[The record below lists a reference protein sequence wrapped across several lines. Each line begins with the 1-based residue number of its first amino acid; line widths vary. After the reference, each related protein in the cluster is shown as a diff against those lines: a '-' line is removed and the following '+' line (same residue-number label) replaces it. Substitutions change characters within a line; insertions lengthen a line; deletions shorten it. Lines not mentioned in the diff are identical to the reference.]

1 MHRTIFNDL
10 IAESKRLFLLLLVL
24 TVSVGAYAQDGKAIF
39 DANCKMCHS
48 LNDVVIGPALKNV
61 DTKFSKDWLHKW
73 IKNSQALVKSGDKD
87 AVAVF
92 KEYNQL
98 VMPNQNLSDAEID
111 AVLAWIHAESN
122 KAPAAAAPSG
132 VPAGAPAGAAET
144 AKDNSTLYW
153 VIAIILILLAL
164 LITLGKI
171 KRGLEYAV
179 RDKEGIPQP
188 QHVEPKQA
196 CKNWIRSHKKLIAV
210 VLLILMVWSSVKG
223 WYALKGIGVYTD
235 YQPEQPIHFSH
246 KLHAGDNKIACLY
259 CHSGADKSRHANI
272 PSANVC
278 MNCHKYVKEGP
289 VYGDQEIKKIY
300 AALDWDGSKYG
311 TNQKPIQWIRVHS
324 LPSLAYFNHSQ
335 HVKVGKIE
343 CQTCHGP
350 VQEMDVVKQ
359 FSPLTMGWCIN
370 CHRETE
376 VKVDGNAYY
385 DGIHKDLA
393 SKYGADAKITVD
405 KIGGLDCDRCHY

>member
-1 MHRTIFNDL
+1 MHKTIINDL
-10 IAESKRLFLLLLVL
+10 IAKSKGLFILLLVL
-24 TVSVGAYAQDGKAIF
+24 AVSMSAYAQDGKAIF
-39 DANCKMCHS
+39 DANCKMCHAI
-48 LNDVVIGPALKNV
+48 NDVVIGPPLKGV
-61 DTKFSKDWLHKW
+61 DQKFSKDWLHKW
-73 IKNSQALVKSGDKD
+73 IKNSQSLVKAGDKD
-87 AVAVF
+87 AVAIF

-111 AVLAWIHAESN
+111 AVLGWIHEESN
-122 KAPAAAAPSG
+122 KAPVAAAP
-132 VPAGAPAGAAET
+132 VGAPATSGAAEA

-153 VIAIILILLAL
+153 VIAIIIILLAL
-164 LITLGKI
+164 LATLGKI
-171 KRGLEYAV
+171 KKGLEYAV

-188 QHVEPKQA
+188 QPVSGWQA
-196 CKNWIRSHKKLIAV
+196 CKNWIRGNKKLIAV
-210 VLLILMVWSSVKG
+210 ILVIFMIWSNVKG
-223 WYALKGIGVYTD
+223 WYTLKDIGVYTN

-300 AALDWDGSKYG
+300 AALDWDGTKYG
-311 TNQKPIQWIRVHS
+311 SNQKPIQWIRVHS
-324 LPSLAYFNHSQ
+324 LPALAYFNHSQ

-350 VQEMDVVKQ
+350 C
-359 FSPLTMGWCIN
+359 S
-370 CHRETE
+370 
-376 VKVDGNAYY
+376 GN
-385 DGIHKDLA
+385 GR
-393 SKYGADAKITVD
+393 SKNSF
-405 KIGGLDCDRCHY
+405 LL